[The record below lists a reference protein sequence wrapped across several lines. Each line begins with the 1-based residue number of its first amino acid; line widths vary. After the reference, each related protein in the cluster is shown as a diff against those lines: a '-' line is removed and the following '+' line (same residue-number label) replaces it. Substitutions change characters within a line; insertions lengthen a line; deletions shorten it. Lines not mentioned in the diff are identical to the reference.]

1 MRERVNHLIQ
11 SEAAFPTANRNEQT
25 PSSKSRRPHSK
36 YGVLLSGVVEVV
48 SVALGSF
55 SLSPRPTVRTEVLK
69 KKKKRMAAVLLSE
82 SLIREGKSRYR
93 SWAPVE
99 PHTHRRHRT
108 SPPVP
113 AHSHPATEPE
123 PSQLDSTTP
132 PTRLTFVTDTMF

>member
-1 MRERVNHLIQ
+1 MRERVNHLIP

-69 KKKKRMAAVLLSE
+69 KKKGWRQFFLKA
-82 SLIREGKSRYR
+82 
-93 SWAPVE
+93 
-99 PHTHRRHRT
+99 
-108 SPPVP
+108 
-113 AHSHPATEPE
+113 
-123 PSQLDSTTP
+123 
-132 PTRLTFVTDTMF
+132 

>member
-1 MRERVNHLIQ
+1 MRERVNHLIP

-69 KKKKRMAAVLLSE
+69 KKKRMAAVLSE